1 MTNYFEQ
8 MVKIIYREWRAV
20 NRFTG
25 KDHPDAESL
34 ACFLEDKLSLP
45 DKNLIQKHLLSCDL
59 CAEYLSTQLKIQTH
73 LSLDV
78 PAPLLEKIRKLVGQD
93 TRENLLEIFIKL
105 KEKTLEIIQT
115 TGDVLLGQELVP
127 APVLRS
133 RKINEFKE
141 EVSILK
147 DLQQIR
153 VLAKIQNKSTKS
165 FNLTIT
171 VKDKQTHWAEAHGL
185 ASNKPQGNGL
195 ASNGQSH
202 SQSQKVD
209 KNLRITLIKDGLELE
224 SYTNDSGSSFFEN
237 ILPGNYIVEV
247 SRQGERMAVIDLK
260 VKA

>member
-1 MTNYFEQ
+1 MPNYFEQ
-8 MVKIIYREWRAV
+8 VAKLVYREWKIA
-20 NRFTG
+20 NQFAG
-25 KDHPDAESL
+25 KDHPDVETL
-34 ACFLEDKLSLP
+34 VCFLENKLSLSE
-45 DKNLIQKHLLSCDL
+45 KTQIQEHLVSCDL
-59 CAEYLSTQLKIQTH
+59 CAEYLSLQLKIKSH

-78 PAPLLEKIRKLVGQD
+78 PIGLLEKIKNLVGQD
-93 TRENLLEIFIKL
+93 SRENLLEIFIKL
-105 KEKTLEIIQT
+105 KVKALEIMQT

-153 VLAKIQNKSTKS
+153 VLAKIQNKSAKS

-171 VKDKQTHWAEAHGL
+171 VKDK
-185 ASNKPQGNGL
+185 
-195 ASNGQSH
+195 H
-202 SQSQKVD
+202 SQRID
-209 KNLRITLIKDGLELE
+209 KSLRVTLIKDDLELE
-224 SYTNDSGSSFFEN
+224 SYVNDVGSSFFEN
-237 ILPGNYIVEV
+237 ILPGDYVVEI

>member
-1 MTNYFEQ
+1 MNNYFEQ
-8 MVKIIYREWRAV
+8 IAKVIYREWKAA

-25 KDHPDAESL
+25 RNHPNEETL

-45 DKNLIQKHLLSCDL
+45 DKKLIHKHLLSCDS

-78 PAPLLEKIRKLVGQD
+78 PAALLEKIKKSVGQD
-93 TRENLLEIFIKL
+93 TRENLLEIFIHL
-105 KEKTLEIIQT
+105 KEKALEIVQT

-147 DLQQIR
+147 DLQQVR
-153 VLAKIQNKSTKS
+153 VMAKIQNKTTKS

-171 VKDKQTHWAEAHGL
+171 VRDKQVLKA
-185 ASNKPQGNGL
+185 
-195 ASNGQSH
+195 
-202 SQSQKVD
+202 D
-209 KNLRITLIKDGLELE
+209 KNLRVALIKDGVELE
-224 SYTNDSGSSFFEN
+224 SYVNESGSSFFED
-237 ILPGNYIVEV
+237 ILPGNYLVEI
-247 SRQGERMAVIDLK
+247 SRQGQREAVIDLK
-260 VKA
+260 VKV